1 MMSSAQTNGSRSGR
15 RLRPSVV
22 ALSLV
27 AIVAVYAAGFMR
39 TRAAVDAGPVGS
51 VAGARYKDGIYT
63 GYARRRHGGVQATVV
78 VKRGRIASVDITLCR
93 TRFPCTYIEA
103 LPAQVVARQRP
114 EVDAIAGATESALTF
129 ARAVDDALARARRPE
144 RFR

>member
-1 MMSSAQTNGSRSGR
+1 MKAARTRPGR
-15 RLRPSVV
+15 RLPPRLV

-27 AIVAVYAAGFMR
+27 AIVAVYAAGYLR
-39 TRAAVDAGPVGS
+39 TRVAADRAPVGS
-51 VAGARYKDGIYT
+51 VSGTRYKDGIYS

-93 TRFPCTYIEA
+93 TRFPCSYIDT

-114 EVDAIAGATESALTF
+114 EVDAISGATESALTF
-129 ARAVDDALARARRPE
+129 ASAVDAALAKARRPE
-144 RFR
+144 RSR